1 MNYYSFHVGDYAVHT
16 IHLSDEEDLIYR
28 RLIDLYYQTERPITI
43 DVDRA
48 ARLIRKSGQVEL
60 VESVLGEFFQKT
72 ETGYTNKR
80 CEAEITKYHAK
91 ADRAKAANDKRWSG
105 HVLKSDQ
112 KSETISAP
120 NQEPITKTSSK
131 PKPSSSTGVD
141 APVGFVEFWS
151 AYPKKVGKGAAMKV
165 WSRMKVNGHLPKVLA
180 SVAAQRRSEQWQK
193 EGGQFIPNP
202 ATWLGQMRWEDEVGT
217 DAGRPSI
224 SRGAI

>member
-1 MNYYSFHVGDYAVHT
+1 MNYYSFHVGDYAVNT

-48 ARLIRKSGQVEL
+48 ARLIRKSGQVAL
-60 VESVLGEFFQKT
+60 VESVLSEFFQKT

-105 HVLKSDQ
+105 HVLKSD
-112 KSETISAP
+112 KKLETISAP

-141 APVGFVEFWS
+141 APAGFSEFWS

-165 WSRMKVNGHLPKVLA
+165 WSMMKVNGHLPKVLA

-193 EGGQFIPNP
+193 EGGRFIPNP
-202 ATWLGQMRWEDEVGT
+202 ATWIGQMRWEDEVGA

>member
-28 RLIDLYYQTERPITI
+28 RLIDLYYQTESPITI

-48 ARLIRKSGQVEL
+48 ARLIRKSGQVAL
-60 VESVLGEFFQKT
+60 VESVLSEFFQKT

-141 APVGFVEFWS
+141 APAGFAEFWE
-151 AYPKKVGKGAAMKV
+151 AYPKKRAKEAAIRAWRK
-165 WSRMKVNGHLPKVLA
+165 MKVNGHLQKVLSA
-180 SVAAQRRSEQWQK
+180 IAVQK
-193 EGGQFIPNP
+193 SSSDWLKDGGQYIPNP
-202 ATWLGQMRWEDEVGT
+202 ATWINDGRWEDEVGS
-217 DAGRPSI
+217 DAGRTSI